1 MLDLSMLKEP
11 VVTGLS
17 SDASGMLRVTFSDKS
32 TKVIPVLQPPPKS
45 DTNTADWTLY
55 PDVFC
60 LGATVVREGD
70 VLALEIL
77 REGGKPGQLT
87 VDIKGDGC
95 AVNGGTATRLVTD
108 RGFVLVT
115 VSDEGTFPKLEVT
128 ATGLGKVRRAT
139 LLVPKAAANG

>member
-17 SDASGMLRVTFSDKS
+17 SDASGKLTATFSDKS
-32 TKVIPVLQPPPKS
+32 TKVISVLQPPPKS

-70 VLALEIL
+70 VLALE
-77 REGGKPGQLT
+77 RESLLSLQQ
-87 VDIKGDGC
+87 VFHRQI
-95 AVNGGTATRLVTD
+95 
-108 RGFVLVT
+108 
-115 VSDEGTFPKLEVT
+115 PKCH
-128 ATGLGKVRRAT
+128 RHQ
-139 LLVPKAAANG
+139 

>member
-17 SDASGMLRVTFSDKS
+17 SDASGKLTATFSDKS
-32 TKVIPVLQPPPKS
+32 TKVISVLQPPPKS

-77 REGGKPGQLT
+77 REGGKPGQPLAVQGGSELFLRT
-87 VDIKGDGC
+87 GMRARKKEKG
-95 AVNGGTATRLVTD
+95 VY
-108 RGFVLVT
+108 
-115 VSDEGTFPKLEVT
+115 LE
-128 ATGLGKVRRAT
+128 
-139 LLVPKAAANG
+139 

>member
-17 SDASGMLRVTFSDKS
+17 SDAAGKLTATFSDKS
-32 TKVIPVLQPPPKS
+32 TKVISVLQPPVKT
-45 DTNTADWTLY
+45 DANTADWTLH

-70 VLALEIL
+70 TLALEIL
-77 REGGKPGQLT
+77 REGGKAGSLT
-87 VDIKGDGC
+87 VDIRGDGC
-95 AVNGGTATRLVTD
+95 AVNGGTATRLSTD
-108 RGFVLVT
+108 RAFVLVT

-139 LLVPKAAANG
+139 LLVPKAVSNG